1 MTQENLSER
10 LNLYEAMF
18 ERNPRDGLVSV
29 GKTYLYILADRPQD
43 ALKSALEASLSVSSK
58 SLRVQLAIALGYY
71 LRNKPGEALI
81 ESRYALNIDPAAPLC
96 HLVNAS
102 ILLALRRDDEARLAF
117 LKCLSL
123 SSDNTFLTDLRLRNR
138 KAICAAQ
145 VQNPL
150 LAAYSNLR
158 LRIPD
163 MTEADAQQL
172 VEQNPSDPVLKALLA
187 SLQRRSGKIREAL
200 ILLESGLA
208 SYEAFPE
215 RLYLLWKTYDDQLG
229 NHQKGEAFVR
239 RLLEVDPLNDRATGL
254 GYSNLDEETLRHI
267 NFIKSLEDLPDS
279 IFARVLP
286 VKELEDLIGT
296 TDADTLEITSPPPC
310 EERTAAGL
318 ERTFTL
324 PGISQQPQ
332 VPEPEPTPQVSPTVT
347 PLTTEEPSVPSQPVM
362 NHMADMLEQ
371 ARLIA
376 RDLRPAPTPAPMSQ
390 ALVTPAPAVEPAV
403 EESWLLSP
411 VQSGLDAVEPLAGSM
426 PVAAV
431 PETPVAAVPETPIES
446 AADEAV
452 TPPPRGEEASAVPEA
467 VGICASKPSS
477 PVSSVP
483 QPSSSTLPEPE
494 AVDEHAAEL
503 TPLVRQPQPDEPLKV
518 TMRYANSL
526 LEESRFEEALQAF
539 LELSRKI

>member
-29 GKTYLYILADRPQD
+29 GKTYLYILSDRPQD

-81 ESRYALNIDPAAPLC
+81 ESRYALNIDPAGPLC
-96 HLVNAS
+96 HLVHAS

-138 KAICAAQ
+138 RAICVAQ
-145 VQNPL
+145 VKNPL

-163 MTEADAQQL
+163 MAEADAQQL
-172 VEQNPSDPVLKALLA
+172 VDQNPTDPVLKALSA

-200 ILLESGLA
+200 VLLESGLA

-286 VKELEDLIGT
+286 VRELEILIGP
-296 TDADTLEITSPPPC
+296 TDADALDVATATSHG
-310 EERTAAGL
+310 ERTAAAL
-318 ERTFTL
+318 EKTFTL
-324 PGISQQPQ
+324 PGIPQQTQ
-332 VPEPEPTPQVSPTVT
+332 VSEPEVPPEVSGANTSPTS
-347 PLTTEEPSVPSQPVM
+347 EEPSASSQPVM
-362 NHMADMLEQ
+362 AHMASMLEQ
-371 ARLIA
+371 AQLIA
-376 RDLRPAPTPAPMSQ
+376 RDLRP
-390 ALVTPAPAVEPAV
+390 TPAPAPMCRPAVIPVASPPDQPLRLQPVEPA
-403 EESWLLSP
+403 
-411 VQSGLDAVEPLAGSM
+411 GEPA
-426 PVAAV
+426 
-431 PETPVAAVPETPIES
+431 
-446 AADEAV
+446 
-452 TPPPRGEEASAVPEA
+452 
-467 VGICASKPSS
+467 
-477 PVSSVP
+477 PVSS
-483 QPSSSTLPEPE
+483 PEPP
-494 AVDEHAAEL
+494 AAE
-503 TPLVRQPQPDEPLKV
+503 QAAEPTHV
-518 TMRYANSL
+518 TMRYANTL
-526 LEESRFEEALQAF
+526 LQDSRFEEALQAF
-539 LELSRKI
+539 LELSHKN

>member
-29 GKTYLYILADRPQD
+29 GKTYLYILSDRPQD

-81 ESRYALNIDPAAPLC
+81 ESRYALNIDPAGPLC
-96 HLVNAS
+96 HLVHAS

-138 KAICAAQ
+138 RAICVAQ
-145 VQNPL
+145 VKNPL

-172 VEQNPSDPVLKALLA
+172 VEQNPTDPVLKALSA

-200 ILLESGLA
+200 VLLESGLA

-286 VKELEDLIGT
+286 VHELESLIGP
-296 TDADTLEITSPPPC
+296 TDADALDVATATPHG
-310 EERTAAGL
+310 ERTAAAL
-318 ERTFTL
+318 EKTFTL
-324 PGISQQPQ
+324 PGSPQQTQ
-332 VPEPEPTPQVSPTVT
+332 VSEPEVPPEVSGVNTSPTN
-347 PLTTEEPSVPSQPVM
+347 EEPSASSEPVM
-362 NHMADMLEQ
+362 AHMASMLEQ
-371 ARLIA
+371 AQLIA
-376 RDLRPAPTPAPMSQ
+376 RDLRPAPALAPMCR
-390 ALVTPAPAVEPAV
+390 PAVIPVASPSEQPLRLQPVEPA
-403 EESWLLSP
+403 
-411 VQSGLDAVEPLAGSM
+411 GEPA
-426 PVAAV
+426 PVAP
-431 PETPVAAVPETPIES
+431 PEPS
-446 AADEAV
+446 AAE
-452 TPPPRGEEASAVPEA
+452 
-467 VGICASKPSS
+467 
-477 PVSSVP
+477 
-483 QPSSSTLPEPE
+483 Q
-494 AVDEHAAEL
+494 AAEP
-503 TPLVRQPQPDEPLKV
+503 THM
-518 TMRYANSL
+518 TMRYANTL
-526 LEESRFEEALQAF
+526 LQDSRFEEALQAF
-539 LELSRKI
+539 LELSHKN